1 MVLPFWI
8 SSISVRPMPVLNCV
22 NHAAKTLATCLLT
35 VRHRNRPGVL
45 AHVFDALGDA
55 GINVEEMENLIYE
68 GEQAACARIQLAA
81 LPAAETLTRV
91 RANGNILSVDLTELT
106 EG

>member
-1 MVLPFWI
+1 M
-8 SSISVRPMPVLNCV
+8 
-22 NHAAKTLATCLLT
+22 
-35 VRHRNRPGVL
+35 L

-81 LPAAETLTRV
+81 IPAAETLEGIRK
-91 RANGNILSVDLTELT
+91 NENILAADLTELT
-106 EG
+106 GA